1 MKDSV
6 SHEQTTI
13 ANADLWS
20 HYFAREWRRWLDPLG
35 LSTPARRQLAQGTG
49 ARIAGLLSL
58 TATGPLAWLYGGN
71 YEPVA
76 QIVGNESHAEVL
88 PLHAGDDE
96 VSEDPAA

>member
-20 HYFAREWRRWLDPLG
+20 HYFTREWSRWLDPLG

-58 TATGPLAWLYGGN
+58 TAAGPLAWLYGGT

-76 QIVGNESHAEVL
+76 QIVGNESRAEVL
-88 PLHAGDDE
+88 PLHANDDI
-96 VSEDPAA
+96 SEDPAA

>member
-20 HYFAREWRRWLDPLG
+20 HYFNREWSRWLDPLG

-58 TATGPLAWLYGGN
+58 TATGPLAWLYGGT

-76 QIVGNESHAEVL
+76 PKIVGNESHAEVL
-88 PLHAGDDE
+88 PLHAGE
-96 VSEDPAA
+96 EISEDPAA